1 MLGCSAAPSGEGS
14 TLRVGSPGSPE
25 GPALSR
31 SQEAPAGHPHLSAG
45 VFQSNNVSSL
55 REEPSCDEQTTCP
68 VLSTLAWPEQRHREM
83 QLTCRPPEAVT
94 EASPPQTPPRAGV
107 PPPHGYAQASGWDR
121 AAASVFT
128 QACESTVL
136 FCVIYPYKH
145 IHTYTYVYM
154 CVCIQYVYACVCI
167 YIWGGDYLRPQA
179 SSLIATIPD
188 DNCNTTRFSSRNEN
202 YVFLLIYILYTYTLY
217 FTSVNKN
224 IETIFSGSL

>member
-1 MLGCSAAPSGEGS
+1 MFRRPLWEGS

-25 GPALSR
+25 GSALSC

-68 VLSTLAWPEQRHREM
+68 VLSTLAWPEQCHREM
-83 QLTCRPPEAVT
+83 QLTCCPSEAVT

-107 PPPHGYAQASGWDR
+107 PPPHGYAQASGLGQSCLLLCSHR
-121 AAASVFT
+121 LVSPLS
-128 QACESTVL
+128 CSVL
-136 FCVIYPYKH
+136 FIH
-145 IHTYTYVYM
+145 INTCTYVYIR
-154 CVCIQYVYACVCI
+154 VYVYNMYTHVCV
-167 YIWGGDYLRPQA
+167 YICGGGYYLRSQA
-179 SSLIATIPD
+179 SSLIVTIPD
-188 DNCNTTRFSSRNEN
+188 DNCNTTLFSSRNKN

-224 IETIFSGSL
+224 IETVFSGSL